1 MEGIMENKIR
11 FAIIGT
17 GSRGVHCFGKLL
29 TRRDDCV
36 VQALC
41 DTNAYRGQVAAE
53 TLGIPAKVYPTVA
66 EMLKHE
72 TIDAAVVTTPDAEH
86 EACAVDLLNAGIG
99 VLVDKPLSPE
109 LSGCR
114 NILEAAKKNGKV
126 AMMGFNL
133 RHVLTLKKLKELVD
147 KGELGRIFLIENREF
162 YDGGRTYMSRW
173 NGKKSLSGGLWIHKG
188 SHDFD
193 IFNWLLGFPKPKKVF
208 ASCGMNVFLPDSYP
222 FALRPGVKPGPCC
235 SECPYG
241 KNGGGEC
248 RDCFTYEGKEWGK
261 EARKLDGYVKDS
273 CMYQSDLSVHDNGIA
288 TVEYENG
295 VRASHM
301 ECFVAGMT
309 DRKYTVC
316 GTLGVAEVSLAER
329 KIVITKRWSMEKIT
343 YDLPEETGGHGGADP
358 ALVESFVRAVKG
370 GDVPQASLREGMLAT
385 AIAEAAE
392 LSREEGRVVYPEV

>member
-1 MEGIMENKIR
+1 MENKIR

-29 TRRDDCV
+29 SKRDDCV

-53 TLGIPAKVYPTVA
+53 TLGIAAKVYPTVA
-66 EMLKHE
+66 ELLAHE
-72 TIDAAVVTTPDAEH
+72 TIDAAVVTTPDGEH
-86 EACAVDLLNAGIG
+86 EACAVALLNAGIN
-99 VLVDKPLSPE
+99 VLVDKPLSPK

-114 NILEAAKKNGKV
+114 NILAAMEKNGKV

-133 RHVLTLKKLKELVD
+133 RHILTLKKLKELVD

-193 IFNWLLGFPKPKKVF
+193 VFNWLLGFPKPKKVF
-208 ASCGMNVFLPDSYP
+208 ATCGMNVFLPGNYP
-222 FALRPGVKPGPCC
+222 FELRPGVKPGPCC

-241 KNGGGEC
+241 SKAGSG
-248 RDCFTYEGKEWGK
+248 DCPDCCVYEGREWGK
-261 EARKLDGYVKDS
+261 EAQKLDGYVKDS

-295 VRASHM
+295 ARASHM
-301 ECFVAGMT
+301 ECFVTSLT

-316 GTLGVAEVSLAER
+316 GTLGVAEASLGER
-329 KIVITKRWSMEKIT
+329 RIVVTKRWSKERAV
-343 YDLPEETGGHGGADP
+343 YELPAVDGSHGGADP
-358 ALVESFVRAVKG
+358 SLVDSFVRAIKG

-392 LSREEGRVVYPEV
+392 LSREEGRVVYPDV